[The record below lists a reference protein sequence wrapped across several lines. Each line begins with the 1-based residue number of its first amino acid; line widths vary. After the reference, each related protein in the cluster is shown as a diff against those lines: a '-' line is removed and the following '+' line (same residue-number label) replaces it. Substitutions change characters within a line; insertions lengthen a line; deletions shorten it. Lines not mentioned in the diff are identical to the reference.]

1 MKKQHP
7 KQPTLARDPVERIGN
22 LLRTVPSVNRL
33 KGKNKLDARQANAA
47 EEYRDAYEAIRIS
60 LGGVMDFD
68 RVRGGGG
75 AVAPAEAALVAG
87 EKLRKVKAIV
97 GQRGILIVEH
107 IVCQG
112 RTVEECA
119 RIMYGYQDGQAT
131 ASRDVNY
138 VGRALREALKEIAD
152 AWYPLK
158 NDNRVRPVGWSA
170 SKLDQ
175 VVGAAG
181 VTEVTSRPF
190 VMR

>member
-1 MKKQHP
+1 MKKDKP
-7 KQPTLARDPVERIGN
+7 RPPVLAVDPVERVGN

-47 EEYRDAYEAIRIS
+47 DEYRDAYEAIRLS
-60 LGGVMDFD
+60 LGGAMDFD

-75 AVAPAEAALVAG
+75 PVAPAEAALIAG
-87 EKLRKVKAIV
+87 EKLRKVKAVV
-97 GQRGILIVEH
+97 GQRAILIVEH
-107 IVCQG
+107 IVCHG

-131 ASRDVNY
+131 GSRDVNY
-138 VGRALREALKEIAD
+138 VGRALREALSEIAN
-152 AWYPLK
+152 AWHPIQK
-158 NDNRVRPVGWSA
+158 RQPIRGISA

-175 VVGAAG
+175 VVGVAG
-181 VTEVTSRPF
+181 VMDVTSKPF